1 MPQFDLDVDV
11 DDFVSACSKREIN
24 ELIEELDFHGYINKE
39 TAMVSDKN
47 MGIMESMFVEKMSK
61 LSSCYYRLTP
71 EEEKTLETLF
81 KKYV

>member
-1 MPQFDLDVDV
+1 MPQIDFDVDV
-11 DDFVSACSKREIN
+11 DDFVSACSRREIN
-24 ELIEELDFHGYINKE
+24 ELIEELDYHGYINKE
-39 TAMVSDKN
+39 TVISQDRTI
-47 MGIMESMFVEKMSK
+47 GLMEKMFLEKMSK

>member
-1 MPQFDLDVDV
+1 MPQIDFDVDIS
-11 DDFVSACSKREIN
+11 DFVSACSRREIN
-24 ELIEELDFHGYINKE
+24 ELIEELDYHGYINKE
-39 TAMVSDKN
+39 TVISQDRTI
-47 MGIMESMFVEKMSK
+47 GLMEKMFLEKMSK